1 MYSDFVFKPEV
12 RYDIAWVNIGFYV
25 LMLCLNALAI
35 VIDVGKKCKMRLK
48 NKQNKKKRAK
58 VDDDF
63 ELVKAR
69 CSDKTSI
76 MQKFKE
82 DDLTKI
88 LRTNEI
94 KMLPKSRE
102 VGLELWKLP
111 NSKKKKKKLLS
122 VI

>member
-1 MYSDFVFKPEV
+1 MLLYSDFVFKPEV

-63 ELVKAR
+63 EHVKAR
-69 CSDKTSI
+69 CSDKTNI
-76 MQKFKE
+76 MQKFNE
-82 DDLTKI
+82 DD
-88 LRTNEI
+88 
-94 KMLPKSRE
+94 
-102 VGLELWKLP
+102 
-111 NSKKKKKKLLS
+111 
-122 VI
+122 